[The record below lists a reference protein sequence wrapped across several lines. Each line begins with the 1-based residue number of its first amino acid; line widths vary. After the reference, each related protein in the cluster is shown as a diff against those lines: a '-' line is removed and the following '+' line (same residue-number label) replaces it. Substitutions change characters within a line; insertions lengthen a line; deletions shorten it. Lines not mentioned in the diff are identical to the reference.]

1 MSINSILESLN
12 PSQRLAATANGR
24 HTLVLA
30 GAGTGK
36 TRTIIARAAYL
47 VSEVTAPERI
57 LVLAFTRRAAN
68 EIVERVKCH
77 LGESANALRAS
88 TFHTWCM
95 SLLRR
100 APETFGTGG
109 FSVIDREDQEQ
120 LFKALRSAK
129 KGIRLPTASQLAALY
144 SYARN
149 TGKTLDETLRNEAPE
164 LYNSKGQIAELMLA
178 YEARKKERKY
188 LDYDDIL
195 SIVAAAFKSSEEVLE
210 WVSSMWDHI
219 LVDEMQDTNP
229 LQWSLLE
236 PLSRK
241 ASLYC
246 VGDDAQSIYGFRG
259 ADFRNVH
266 SFKERLPEA
275 EILRLEDNYRS
286 TQEILDVSNWLLD
299 ASSVQYDKKL
309 RAVKGSAGVLP
320 KMHSFDNEHTESR
333 WVVEDIEFKRA
344 AGKNWKDHMILV
356 RSTSAA
362 RSCEAALLAKEIPY
376 RFIGGTKLMESAHIR
391 DLLSALRIV
400 GNPSDEIAW
409 MRYLQ
414 LWPGVG
420 EAKAGSALEAVLAEP
435 NLNSALIALEK
446 IQKMPSTCLNTLRD
460 IARSEGNVQTAL
472 LIAAKSMEEILAKKF
487 REQEWDRRKRDIALV
502 ANLAEKHSS
511 LLGFIEEYVLD
522 PVYDKE
528 LEEPEQDKAIV
539 ITIHSAKGTESDICY
554 VVGASAGMYPSA
566 WTNGDPE
573 KVEEERRVLYVALTR
588 AREELIVTRN
598 LFGGVSKW
606 RYKNSQDSGESYF
619 FANLPSNLVEETI
632 HAPESITGGGGAPK
646 NVDTSSFMSG
656 ISIE

>member
-1 MSINSILESLN
+1 MSISSILESLN

-24 HTLVLA
+24 HSLVLA

-47 VSEVTAPERI
+47 VSEVTTPERI

-77 LGESANALRAS
+77 LGESAEGLRAS

-95 SLLRR
+95 YLLRR

-109 FSVIDREDQEQ
+109 FSVIDRDDQEQ
-120 LFKALRSAK
+120 LFKALRSAR
-129 KGIRLPTASQLAALY
+129 KGTRLPTAGQLATLY

-149 TGKTLDETLRNEAPE
+149 TEKTLDETLRNEAPDQFK
-164 LYNSKGQIAELMLA
+164 SKVQIAELMLA

-195 SIVAAAFKSSEEVLE
+195 SIVANSFRSSKEILG

-236 PLSRK
+236 PLSRM

-266 SFKERLPEA
+266 SFKDRLPEA
-275 EILRLEDNYRS
+275 EILKLEDNYRS
-286 TQEILDVSNWLLD
+286 TQEILDVSNWLLGESD
-299 ASSVQYDKKL
+299 IQYDKKL
-309 RAVKGSAGVLP
+309 RAVNGSTGVP
-320 KMHSFDNEHTESR
+320 PRMHSFANEHAESR
-333 WVVEDIEFKRA
+333 WVAEDIAIKHM
-344 AGKNWKDHMILV
+344 AGKSWKDHMILV
-356 RSTSAA
+356 RSSYAGK
-362 RSCEAALLAKEIPY
+362 SFEAALLAKEIPY

-400 GNPSDEIAW
+400 GNPADEIAW

-414 LWPGVG
+414 LWPGIG
-420 EAKAGSALEAVLAEP
+420 EAKAGDALEAVLAEP
-435 NLNSALIALEK
+435 NLESALVALERLQ
-446 IQKMPSTCLNTLRD
+446 IIPSECRKALLD
-460 IARSEGNVQTAL
+460 IAVCEGDVKAAL
-472 LIAAKSMEEILAKKF
+472 LSAARSMEEVLARKF
-487 REQEWDRRKRDIALV
+487 RDQEWDRRKRDIALV
-502 ANLAEKHSS
+502 AQLAEKHSS

-528 LEEPEQDKAIV
+528 LEEPDQDKVIV
-539 ITIHSAKGTESDICY
+539 ITIHSAKGTESDVCY

-588 AREELIVTRN
+588 AREELVLTRS
-598 LFGGVSKW
+598 LFGAVSKW
-606 RYKNSQDSGESYF
+606 KIASYQDSSESYF
-619 FANLPSNLVEETI
+619 FANLPSNLVEETT
-632 HAPESITGGGGAPK
+632 HAPESLAGGGAPPK
-646 NVDTSSFMSG
+646 NIDTSGFMSG
-656 ISIE
+656 ISIG